1 MSVMDDARNRVLRY
15 EANLFSVIKAKNTP
29 EKSLNLGCGMKI
41 LEGFTNV
48 DKYVTYPGI
57 ANYDIYQLPYKNDSI
72 DLIFSTH
79 SLEHLPIRHAKMA
92 LIDWYRVL
100 AYGGKLVLMVP
111 NLKTIMLRLL
121 DDESLSEQEYNWYL
135 YTLFGYQI
143 DTQIHWADNKLD
155 HPLDMGQFHT
165 CGFTENR
172 LKKELTD
179 LGFKISEMFSF
190 DGWNTPSIF
199 VEASK

>member
-1 MSVMDDARNRVLRY
+1 MSVMDDARDRVLRY
-15 EANLFSVIKAKNTP
+15 EADLFSAIKAKNTP
-29 EKSLNLGCGMKI
+29 EKSLNLGCGMRI
-41 LEGFTNV
+41 LDGFTNV
-48 DKYVTYPGI
+48 DKYVIYHRI
-57 ANYDIYQLPYKNDSI
+57 VNYDVYQLPYENDSI
-72 DLIFSTH
+72 DLIFSAQ

-100 AYGGKLVLMVP
+100 DYGGKLVLMVP

-121 DDESLSEQEYNWYL
+121 DDESLAEQEYNWYL

-143 DTQIHWADNKLD
+143 NTNNRDDRLD
-155 HPLDMGQFHT
+155 YPLDMGQFHT

-172 LKKELTD
+172 LKRELVG
-179 LGFKISEMFSF
+179 LGFKITEMFSY
-190 DGWNTPSIF
+190 DGWKTPSIF